1 MWLSLDK
8 ELHLLCILHYQLKS
22 QGSFMR
28 IFSSALAAAVVVL
41 FSGCAA
47 ITTGTTQ
54 PLTVTTKQSGI
65 NVVGAACE
73 LTNGKGTYYITTP
86 GTVTVTRSYS
96 DMVVVCKKDP
106 LPDANMTVKSSVK
119 GMAFGNILVGGLVG
133 VIVDT
138 STGAAYDYP
147 SSFDLEMGK
156 SVMIGAR
163 SEASAGNADAKV
175 TSSVKSSITPTTVIT
190 PVTAP
195 APVIAPVA
203 TQAPAPASTVVPA
216 LAPAPAKAEV
226 AK

>member
-1 MWLSLDK
+1 
-8 ELHLLCILHYQLKS
+8 
-22 QGSFMR
+22 MR
-28 IFSSALAAAVVVL
+28 IFSLAVAATVVVL

-54 PLTVTTKQSGI
+54 PLTVTTKQSGAA
-65 NVVGAACE
+65 VVGAACE
-73 LTNGKGTYYITTP
+73 LTNGKGTYYVTTP

-96 DMVVVCKKDP
+96 DMVVICKKDP
-106 LPDANMTVKSSVK
+106 LPDANMNVRSSLK
-119 GMAFGNILVGGLVG
+119 GMTFGNILFGGLVG

-163 SEASAGNADAKV
+163 SEASATSTGAKI
-175 TSSVKSSITPTTVIT
+175 TDTVKASTTPTTATIPMVVPAAASVPAT
-190 PVTAP
+190 TP
-195 APVIAPVA
+195 APSI
-203 TQAPAPASTVVPA
+203 APAPAVAPA
-216 LAPAPAKAEV
+216 LAPAKAEA

>member
-1 MWLSLDK
+1 MRVFSL
-8 ELHLLCILHYQLKS
+8 
-22 QGSFMR
+22 
-28 IFSSALAAAVVVL
+28 ALAATVVVL

-54 PLTVTTKQSGI
+54 PLTVTTKQSGT
-65 NVVGAACE
+65 NVVGASCE
-73 LTNGKGTYYITTP
+73 LTNGKGTYYVTTP

-119 GMAFGNILVGGLVG
+119 AMAFGNILLGGVVG

-156 SVMIGAR
+156 TVMIGAR
-163 SEASAGNADAKV
+163 SEAAATSSDAKV
-175 TSSVKSSITPTTVIT
+175 TDTAKAS
-190 PVTAP
+190 TAP
-195 APVIAPVA
+195 TAASASAPAAAPIAAPAGTVAPVA
-203 TQAPAPASTVVPA
+203 APVPSVTPVSVPAS
-216 LAPAPAKAEV
+216 AKTDA